1 LLPTSDIA
9 TLFADEMSGLG
20 GRVSDSFDD
29 GDRLICRAIL
39 PDVRDVRPADRV
51 NAGMALMAMGAEIR
65 VHPYVFRQVCTN
77 GAIMAQTTQS
87 RRIPMPE
94 WASEVPDVAE
104 EVRLAVRACG
114 STEAF
119 EVGVSGMRRGADP
132 AADYLVTVMPLL
144 ARIPERMR
152 AEVLRPILAR
162 FAAEGNSAFSL
173 MNAVTSVARDS
184 RDPDTRWRLEELG
197 GAIATTIAVG
207 PTRRPAP
214 AAAAAAAAAVP
225 DEIME
230 LV

>member
-1 LLPTSDIA
+1 
-9 TLFADEMSGLG
+9 
-20 GRVSDSFDD
+20 
-29 GDRLICRAIL
+29 
-39 PDVRDVRPADRV
+39 
-51 NAGMALMAMGAEIR
+51 MALGFEIR

-94 WASEVPDVAE
+94 WASQVPDVAE
-104 EVRLAVRACG
+104 DVRLAVRACG
-114 STEAF
+114 SPEAF
-119 EVGVSGMRRGADP
+119 EVGVSGMRRSADP

-144 ARIPERMR
+144 SRIPERMR

-162 FAAEGNSAFSL
+162 FAAEGNTAFSL

-197 GAIATTIAVG
+197 GAIATTLAAG

-214 AAAAAAAAAVP
+214 AAGAATVTTEAL
-225 DEIME
+225 E